1 MGSDYYLAR
10 ISDQLYIANL
20 IAYSDMLFR
29 RGIYSTAGVGERV
42 DEEIMKR
49 LFTVKEESDG

>member
-1 MGSDYYLAR
+1 MGSDYFLAR
-10 ISDQLYIANL
+10 ISDELYTANL

-29 RGIYSTAGVGERV
+29 RGIYSTASAGERV

-49 LFTVKEESDG
+49 LFTVREKSDG